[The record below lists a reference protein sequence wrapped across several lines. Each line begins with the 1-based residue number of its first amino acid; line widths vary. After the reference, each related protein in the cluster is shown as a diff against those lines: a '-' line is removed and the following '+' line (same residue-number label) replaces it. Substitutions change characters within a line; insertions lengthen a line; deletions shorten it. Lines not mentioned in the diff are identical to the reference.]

1 MTLLQGLLTPPGS
14 LGLAIGIVIAVVIG
28 VGSFVYSREMRSRL
42 ERRQS
47 ELLADARRNQ
57 ALVEASGEGVL
68 ELDAAGAV
76 RYANPSAAHML
87 GYDVGELL
95 GMDYRVLINAREA
108 NDGTSRP
115 QRVRF
120 LTDIAREVGA
130 ILRRKDGQR
139 RPIEY
144 RVVPIRATAGSG
156 ASGTVLTFSD
166 VTERVRLD
174 TLVRDMQRTARV
186 GGWEYD
192 IDTAKLTWTDMGFTA
207 QELPLRQG
215 MSADDMMKLFHPDDR
230 ERIVQAV
237 HKAKQ
242 TGELAHAEARVRVA
256 EGRELWMR
264 VIVKG
269 ERRDNKVVRLRGT
282 FQDVTDR
289 IAAERQ
295 VRETRDFY
303 ELTLDAIPV
312 LVTYINAD
320 LVLTYA
326 NAAALQWSR
335 KPRERVIGRHLKE
348 LMSADEYV
356 ECMDDIDAALRGES
370 RTRTGT
376 NLCDGRMRVGQTH
389 FLPQLDAS
397 GHALGFFCITF
408 DISELKRLE
417 QRLVQAQKMEAIGQ
431 LTGGIAHDF
440 NNLLGVVLGNLQLLE
455 RSVAEM
461 PSLSRKVHTA
471 MRAVVRG
478 ADLTR
483 RLLAMSRRQ
492 MNSPI
497 VIDTARQLSGL
508 ADLMQRTLGDAIEVR
523 MQLAPDAWRAR
534 VDPGQLEN
542 AILNLAINA
551 RDAMPQGGKLTVQT
565 SNVRADTAYCAAH
578 PPLESG
584 DYVCIAVTDTGCGIP
599 PETLKRVF
607 EPFFTTKESG
617 KGSGLGLAMVH
628 SLAEQVGG
636 IATIESAVGKGTTVR
651 ILLPRCDEEQ
661 SSRDDTI
668 VDKIAPRGNETILV
682 VEDDA
687 DLRETV
693 VASLSQLGYRALAAA
708 NADAALSLL
717 SGPERVD
724 LLFTDVM
731 MPGGTLGPAL
741 AKRARELRPNLEVL
755 YTTGYAEQSV
765 LGVGSTL
772 SPAEVIQKPYRS
784 EDLAL
789 RIRGLL
795 DREAR
800 VA

>member
-1 MTLLQGLLTPPGS
+1 MTLLQGLFAPPG
-14 LGLAIGIVIAVVIG
+14 LFGLLIGIVLALAVG
-28 VGSFVYSREMRSRL
+28 AGSFWYVREQRAAL
-42 ERRQS
+42 LRRQR
-47 ELLADARRNQ
+47 ELAATARRNQ
-57 ALVEASGEGVL
+57 LLVEASGEGVL
-68 ELDAAGAV
+68 ELDATGAV
-76 RYANPSAAHML
+76 RYANPAAARAL
-87 GYDVGELL
+87 GYEVNELI
-95 GMDYRVLINAREA
+95 GIDYRVLINARETT
-108 NDGTSRP
+108 DSTGRP
-115 QRVRF
+115 QKVRYV
-120 LTDIAREVGA
+120 TDIAREVGA
-130 ILRRKDGQR
+130 ILKRKDGQR

-144 RVVPIRATAGSG
+144 RVVPMSAQGGGVGAG
-156 ASGTVLTFSD
+156 AVLTFSD
-166 VTERVRLD
+166 VTDRVRLD

-192 IDTAKLTWTDMGFTA
+192 LATKRLTWTDMGFAA
-207 QELPLRQG
+207 QELPLRPG
-215 MSADDMMKLFHPDDR
+215 MSVDDVLKNFHADDR
-230 ERIVQAV
+230 ERLL
-237 HKAKQ
+237 KAAHTVKE
-242 TGELAHAEARVRVA
+242 TGQLAQLEVRTSLA
-256 EGRELWMR
+256 TGREMWIR
-264 VIVKG
+264 IIIKG
-269 ERRDNKVVRLRGT
+269 ERRDNVAVRLRGT

-289 IAAERQ
+289 IQAERQ

-303 ELTLDAIPV
+303 ELTLDAMPV
-312 LVTYINAD
+312 LVAYINSN

-326 NAAALQWSR
+326 NAALLQAMR
-335 KPRERVIGRHLKE
+335 KPRERVIGKHLKE
-348 LMSADEYV
+348 VISSDRFV
-356 ECMDDIDAALRGES
+356 EFMDDVDAVLRGES
-370 RTRTGT
+370 RVRTGV
-376 NLCDGRMRVGQTH
+376 NFFEGRMRDAQVN
-389 FLPQLDAS
+389 LVPQLDAS
-397 GHALGFFCITF
+397 GRALGFFTILF

-455 RSVAEM
+455 RSVTES

-483 RLLAMSRRQ
+483 RLLAFSRKQ
-492 MNSPI
+492 IFAPA
-497 VIDTARQLSGL
+497 VIDLERQLSGL

-523 MQLAPDAWRAR
+523 MQAAPGVWHTR

-542 AILNLAINA
+542 AILNLAINS
-551 RDAMPQGGKLTVQT
+551 RDAMPQGGRLTVQIG
-565 SNVRADTAYCAAH
+565 NLHADTVFCAAH
-578 PPLESG
+578 PPLEPG
-584 DYVCIAVTDTGCGIP
+584 DYVSITVTDTGCGIA
-599 PETLKRVF
+599 PEVLNRVF

-628 SLAEQVGG
+628 SMAEQAGG
-636 IATIESAVGKGTTVR
+636 VATIESTVGKGTTVC

-661 SSRDDTI
+661 SNREDTI
-668 VDKIAPRGNETILV
+668 VDKIAPRGDETILV

-693 VASLSQLGYRALAAA
+693 VTSLSQLGYRALAAA
-708 NADAALSLL
+708 NADAALRIL
-717 SGPERVD
+717 SGSETVD

-741 AKRARELRPNLEVL
+741 AKRARELRPGLDVL

-765 LGVGSTL
+765 LGHGSGV
-772 SPAEVIQKPYRS
+772 SPSDVIQKPYRN

-789 RIRGLL
+789 RIRIML